1 MNDRTKFIGASDSPV
16 ILGYSKWKTIEELW
30 NEKTG
35 MLIPEDISDKPEIIR
50 GNEWEPLILDIF
62 RLENKEL
69 EVSGPTFHKHPEFNY
84 LCATLDGSV
93 VENGSVVAPVE
104 VKTANGFR
112 KTQSGWTDTTV
123 PDAYLI
129 QLMHQML
136 VTNTD
141 HGYIVVRFFYPNGG
155 TEKTYKIKRSEE
167 LCQKITTE
175 AVQFWE
181 NVKQLKK
188 PVRKWQF

>member
-1 MNDRTKFIGASDSPV
+1 MIDRNTFIGASDSPA

-30 NEKTG
+30 KEKTG
-35 MLIPEDISDKPEIIR
+35 LIIPEDISHKPEIIR

-69 EVSGPTFHKHPEFNY
+69 CVSGPSFHRHSELDY
-84 LCATLDGSV
+84 LCANLDGSV
-93 VENGSVVAPVE
+93 TDDGVVIAPVE

-123 PDAYLI
+123 PDSYLI

-167 LCQKITTE
+167 LCQKIKTE
-175 AVQFWE
+175 AIQFWE
-181 NVKQLKK
+181 NVQQMKK